1 MPETLQESIVKCR
14 GTILLE
20 EFERSLPN
28 FNNLS
33 EEQHSE
39 FIKAIH
45 LLNRRFRLTE
55 GSFDKD
61 NIFHSEQILDLLKQL
76 HKQYLDEKQI
86 IAAAILVVITHIESY
101 HLDDSDAK
109 LVHNLTGLQI
119 SRPIPLGSPV
129 RSSIRMWLNR
139 VRDRLADIRSP

>member
-1 MPETLQESIVKCR
+1 MPETLQEAFIKGR

-33 EEQHSE
+33 EERHSE

-45 LLNRRFRLTE
+45 LLNQRFRLP
-55 GSFDKD
+55 GDSSDKD

-76 HKQYLDEKQI
+76 HKQYIDKNQI
-86 IAAAILVVITHIESY
+86 IAAAILVVMTHIESY
-101 HLDDSDAK
+101 YLDDPDAK

-119 SRPIPLGSPV
+119 SRPIPLRSPV
-129 RSSIRMWLNR
+129 T
-139 VRDRLADIRSP
+139 DRRFRRRP